1 MKTNSINTVV
11 KIMEQLPDDIQ
22 ENIENKI
29 RKIASKIN
37 DEKKWQDSYK
47 NDNLIK
53 FAKKVK
59 DDIKKGKIEKMDFSK
74 L

>member
-11 KIMEQLPDDIQ
+11 KIMEQLPADIQ

-29 RKIASKIN
+29 RNIASEIN

-53 FAKKVK
+53 FAQKVK
-59 DDIKKGKIEKMDFSK
+59 EDIKKGNIEKMDFSK